1 MSSRW
6 QIEAVVIEYGGMP
19 ILRHAIKKLR
29 VDARRTQVNK
39 RVRTITKKRLSLFEL
54 IQAKRVLSRLSQL
67 LIEPLRNE
75 LSMKEK

>member
-54 IQAKRVLSRLSQL
+54 IQAKRV
-67 LIEPLRNE
+67 
-75 LSMKEK
+75 